1 MNVFYVGVDNP
12 VSLAAPGISPEAI
25 EARISNGTIRKL
37 NNGTYV
43 VRPAV
48 AGKNSAITVYTNV
61 QGQKRELQT
70 QVFRVKNV
78 PDPVAKVNGM
88 QGGKIKKNM
97 LMAAGQVDVEMENFD
112 FDLKFTVENF
122 SIYVV
127 IDGYLQ
133 EETKSNKGR
142 FSDAQ
147 LKLINKLKRNQTLT
161 IENIVV
167 RGPDGTTRK
176 LPSISFRID

>member
-1 MNVFYVGVDNP
+1 M
-12 VSLAAPGISPEAI
+12 
-25 EARISNGTIRKL
+25 
-37 NNGTYV
+37 
-43 VRPAV
+43 
-48 AGKNSAITVYTNV
+48 
-61 QGQKRELQT
+61 
-70 QVFRVKNV
+70 KNV